1 MMDRAYDYN
10 KERWEALVAA
20 GALFTRPWLDL
31 DSQSARAKLEFDGL
45 VQDVSGKRVLCLAAG
60 GGQQSAAFALLGAQ
74 VVVLD
79 ISDGQLEKDRE
90 AARHYA
96 YTLETVQG
104 DMRDLSAFEDD
115 SFDLVWHPYSLN
127 FVPRCCE
134 VFQGVSRVL
143 RPGGLYHFMAA
154 NPFAAGVGTKDWNGE
169 GYSLRHPY
177 IDGLELTY
185 QDEAWVF
192 QEKHGESGIPG
203 PREYRQ
209 TLSSLLNGLVNCG
222 FVLLKTKEWGLG
234 EYDLKAE
241 PGSWDHLVS
250 IIPPWVKFWAAYRPD
265 VVDDT
270 ALTRSVN

>member
-1 MMDRAYDYN
+1 MMDRVYDYN
-10 KERWEALVAA
+10 KGRWEALVAA
-20 GALFTRPWLDL
+20 GALFTQPWLNL
-31 DSQSARAKLEFDGL
+31 DSQSARTKLEFEGL
-45 VQDVSGKRVLCLAAG
+45 VQNVSGKHVLCLAAG
-60 GGQQSAAFALLGAQ
+60 GGQQSAAFALLGAE

-90 AARHYA
+90 AARHYG

-127 FVPRCCE
+127 FVPDCRD
-134 VFQGVSRVL
+134 VFKEVSRVL

-154 NPFAAGVGTKDWNGE
+154 NPFAAGVGTKDWDGE
-169 GYSLRHPY
+169 GYSLKHYY

-185 QDEAWVF
+185 KDEDWVYRR
-192 QEKHGESGIPG
+192 EHGKNEIQG

-209 TLSSLLNGLVNCG
+209 TLSSLVNGLVEYG
-222 FVLLKTKEWGLG
+222 FLVLKTKEWGLG
-234 EYDLKAE
+234 EYDLNAN

-250 IIPPWVKFWAAYRPD
+250 IVPPWVKFWATYRPD
-265 VVDDT
+265 VLED
-270 ALTRSVN
+270 RSPTGSAK